1 MTTILVLLCILLIN
15 ILFGY
20 WRANTRK
27 FSIQWIM
34 AIHVPVLIA
43 IGIRLSLL
51 GWSWVLVPAFV
62 ATFAAG
68 QYTGGI
74 IRHQLTRQRQMRPSS
89 FLVIDLV
96 RAFSATRR
104 VLD

>member
-20 WRANTRK
+20 WRANTKK

-43 IGIRLSLL
+43 IGLRLSLL
-51 GWSWVLVPAFV
+51 GWSWVLLPAFV
-62 ATFAAG
+62 ASFVVG
-68 QYTGGI
+68 QYIGSS
-74 IRHQLTRQRQMRPSS
+74 IRHQLTRQRQTRLSS

-96 RAFSATRR
+96 RALSATRR
-104 VLD
+104 GIN